1 MMSAAEQIRSE
12 LGTQTKERVWR
23 GWVLLALW
31 TLGTVALVFLRP
43 PREGLGPPD
52 AIAQAIAAAFI
63 LFGASLA
70 FTPGRRFGVWSA
82 RAIGIVAVLS
92 PILAARAL
100 GNSDSVFAGAF
111 ACMGS
116 ITGIGFVALV
126 VGRLTMGRTRRRFGG
141 APLLQAV
148 AAGMV
153 GSLAVG
159 LHCPMPD
166 VAHLATHAAGVFVVV
181 ALLRR
186 FTLPES

>member
-1 MMSAAEQIRSE
+1 MDAAEQIRSDLGAQTQVRVRRGWMLLAIWS
-12 LGTQTKERVWR
+12 LGT
-23 GWVLLALW
+23 
-31 TLGTVALVFLRP
+31 LGLVFGLAPRP
-43 PREGLGPPD
+43 DLGPAD
-52 AIAQAIAAAFI
+52 AIAQAIAGTFI
-63 LFGASLA
+63 VFGASLA
-70 FTPGRRFGVWSA
+70 FTPSRRFGTWSA

-100 GNSDSVFAGAF
+100 GNSDSVVAGAF
-111 ACMGS
+111 ACMGTV
-116 ITGIGFVALV
+116 TGIGFVALV

-166 VAHLATHAAGVFVVV
+166 VAHLATHAAGVLVVV